1 MTVHATPGRHVLAD
15 FHGVAAA
22 GLSDAAALER
32 QLLAAADAAGAR
44 VLSAHFHHFGEG
56 AGVTGV
62 VMLSESHISIH
73 TWPEHGY
80 AALDVFMRRGPARA
94 RAGQPARR
102 AGAGLGSRHG
112 RRPGLTRGAFSLFDM
127 PQGATGFKL
136 TFVIYLYI
144 FRDQ

>member
-80 AALDVFMRRGPARA
+80 AALDVFMCGAPGPSARWTACAPRWRRPRFASRSSTGAD
-94 RAGQPARR
+94 ARR
-102 AGAGLGSRHG
+102 
-112 RRPGLTRGAFSLFDM
+112 FSL
-127 PQGATGFKL
+127 
-136 TFVIYLYI
+136 V
-144 FRDQ
+144 